1 MFIDKTKI
9 ELGNYNNYSYRASQ
23 KTKKK
28 KYMNLCKDQRENH
41 ININGL

>member
-28 KYMNLCKDQRENH
+28 EIYEFMKRLKRKSYKH
-41 ININGL
+41 